1 MEYVC
6 EFCKQTFNYLKHAS
20 IVRHQNFCKANPNHK
35 IVKGHKWSEEDKKL
49 ISERQKKFLKENP
62 DKHPWR
68 KNSKFVSKPCEDF
81 KNFLKSKNYK
91 FEEEARV
98 VPNKNYSVDICF
110 PDLMLIFEIN
120 GNQHYDLDNMQLKPY
135 YQERHDIISAL
146 GWTIVEIP
154 YNQSYNEDFR
164 MRVCRQLDVKL
175 SSKQSGASLWEF
187 ESPHPYILTLRELQ
201 KRKQERKV
209 SLEEKKKQ
217 LLELRKQKDLLKQK
231 NLQLK
236 MQRLE
241 QRIKHQ
247 EEKEK
252 RRQQK
257 VEQARKEGRLSSS
270 GKILGTK
277 VPLDIMEKRKELIL
291 NSGIDLN
298 KFGWV
303 GKVEKVTNLSK
314 HQIEDCIKFFNIPS
328 FKRKS

>member
-1 MEYVC
+1 M
-6 EFCKQTFNYLKHAS
+6 
-20 IVRHQNFCKANPNHK
+20 
-35 IVKGHKWSEEDKKL
+35 
-49 ISERQKKFLKENP
+49 
-62 DKHPWR
+62 
-68 KNSKFVSKPCEDF
+68 
-81 KNFLKSKNYK
+81 
-91 FEEEARV
+91 
-98 VPNKNYSVDICF
+98 
-110 PDLMLIFEIN
+110 
-120 GNQHYDLDNMQLKPY
+120 
-135 YQERHDIISAL
+135 
-146 GWTIVEIP
+146 
-154 YNQSYNEDFR
+154 
-164 MRVCRQLDVKL
+164 
-175 SSKQSGASLWEF
+175 
-187 ESPHPYILTLRELQ
+187 
-201 KRKQERKV
+201 

-231 NLQLK
+231 NLQLR

-241 QRIKHQ
+241 QSIRHQ

-252 RRQQK
+252 CRQQK

-277 VPLDIMEKRKELIL
+277 VPLEIMEKRKELIL

>member
-1 MEYVC
+1 
-6 EFCKQTFNYLKHAS
+6 
-20 IVRHQNFCKANPNHK
+20 
-35 IVKGHKWSEEDKKL
+35 
-49 ISERQKKFLKENP
+49 
-62 DKHPWR
+62 
-68 KNSKFVSKPCEDF
+68 
-81 KNFLKSKNYK
+81 
-91 FEEEARV
+91 
-98 VPNKNYSVDICF
+98 
-110 PDLMLIFEIN
+110 
-120 GNQHYDLDNMQLKPY
+120 
-135 YQERHDIISAL
+135 
-146 GWTIVEIP
+146 
-154 YNQSYNEDFR
+154 
-164 MRVCRQLDVKL
+164 MRVCRQLDAKL
-175 SSKQSGASLWEF
+175 SSKQSSESAWEF

-241 QRIKHQ
+241 QNIKRQ

-252 RRQQK
+252 RRQRK

-277 VPLDIMEKRKELIL
+277 VPLEIMEKRKELIL